1 MNEKRVKHRIAL
13 LTAALLLLGASGAY
27 ADDDDGLGFTLG
39 LGLPGLSAE
48 VSNQGAY
55 YAPPGYYAP
64 PPPAVYA
71 PPPPPPPPPP
81 PVIYEQAAPV
91 YYAPAPRRG
100 PPPWAGVWRH

>member
-1 MNEKRVKHRIAL
+1 MSKESMKYRIAL
-13 LTAALLLLGASGAY
+13 LAAAVLLLGATGAY
-27 ADDDDGLGFTLG
+27 ADDDDGGGLGFTLG

-55 YAPPGYYAP
+55 YAAPEYYAP
-64 PPPAVYA
+64 PPPVVYA
-71 PPPPPPPPPP
+71 PPPP
-81 PVIYEQAAPV
+81 VVYEPAPPV

>member
-1 MNEKRVKHRIAL
+1 MNTRRRKAWATLIAASVL
-13 LTAALLLLGASGAY
+13 LVSATGAFA
-27 ADDDDGLGFTLG
+27 DDDGLGFTVG

-55 YAPPGYYAP
+55 YAAPQYYAP
-64 PPPAVYA
+64 PPPVVVYA
-71 PPPPPPPPPP
+71 PPPP
-81 PVIYEQAAPV
+81 VVYEPAAPV